1 MSLNIPGEWHLT
13 RVHSSTLIRSNWTS
27 GAAFLHGNTT
37 RRKASPF
44 SQLLGNVSELAAARW
59 PPDHLLL
66 PRFESVRPLV
76 GGGWRRTVFPNPH
89 LYCYVTFDL
98 LRPCWW
104 TEAPWLLSQIH
115 WQIRTGCS
123 LQRSCE
129 GKKTVG
135 RAKKTSRELWSNI
148 VVSYH
153 LERKRLCVFKQVKS
167 PCNSPWE
174 FTPPLTVSAGSWKV
188 NKWNYR
194 RFTRGLTTAWSQPNA
209 SFYCK
214 PGGAVTLEAV
224 KKCCGISHALFI
236 SLSRFH
242 FESEIG
248 ASVSQLQV

>member
-1 MSLNIPGEWHLT
+1 MSLKIPGEWHLT

-37 RRKASPF
+37 QRKASPF

-59 PPDHLLL
+59 PPDRLLL

-76 GGGWRRTVFPNPH
+76 GGGMEEDCFPKPAP
-89 LYCYVTFDL
+89 LL
-98 LRPCWW
+98 LRYIWSPK
-104 TEAPWLLSQIH
+104 ALLVDRGSMV
-115 WQIRTGCS
+115 TLPDSCS

-148 VVSYH
+148 VFSYH